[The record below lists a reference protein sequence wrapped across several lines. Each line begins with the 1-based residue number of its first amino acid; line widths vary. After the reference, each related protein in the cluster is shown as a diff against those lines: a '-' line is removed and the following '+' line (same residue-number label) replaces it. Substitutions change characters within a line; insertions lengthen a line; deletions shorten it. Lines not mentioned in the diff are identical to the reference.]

1 MIKTKR
7 IQQIKE
13 YVIQHQ
19 SVSLDD
25 LVTTFGVSKN
35 TIRRD
40 VQKLV
45 EEGHIQK
52 VYGGVATN
60 HARLESFHDRQT
72 RNQLQKR
79 WIAKDAAR
87 LVDDGD
93 VIFIDSGTTTLEMIH
108 FIKEKELT
116 VVTNN
121 LDFIVQALPYTQLQ
135 VISTGGQ
142 LERKTKSFSSITNT
156 NDVLQYNFDK
166 VFMASTG
173 VSISNGVTNSS
184 PVETSM
190 KEMVVKKGREVILLV
205 DHTKFNKYAMLTY
218 CQLDEIDYLI
228 TDDSLD
234 TSYTTFFKK
243 NHIKW
248 IVAPSQDESQQTLT

>member
-1 MIKTKR
+1 MLKTKR

-45 EEGHIQK
+45 EEGHIHK
-52 VYGGVATN
+52 VYGGVAVN

-72 RNQLQKR
+72 RNQLQKK
-79 WIAKDAAR
+79 WIAKEAAR
-87 LVDDGD
+87 IVENGD

-108 FIKEKELT
+108 YLNDKELT
-116 VVTNN
+116 IVTNN
-121 LDFIVQALPYTQLQ
+121 LDFIVQALPYAQLH
-135 VISTGGQ
+135 VISTGGL
-142 LERKTKSFSSITNT
+142 LERKTKSFSNFAYTNEI
-156 NDVLQYNFDK
+156 LHYNFDK

-190 KEMVVKKGREVILLV
+190 KEMVVKKGKEVILVV
-205 DHTKFNKYAMLTY
+205 DHTKFNKYAMVTY
-218 CQLDEIDYLI
+218 CGLDEIDYLI
-228 TDDSLD
+228 TDNSLD
-234 TSYTTFFKK
+234 NTYTTFFKEH
-243 NHIKW
+243 HIELV
-248 IVAPSQDESQQTLT
+248 VASSQGEDK

>member
-1 MIKTKR
+1 
-7 IQQIKE
+7 
-13 YVIQHQ
+13 
-19 SVSLDD
+19 
-25 LVTTFGVSKN
+25 
-35 TIRRD
+35 
-40 VQKLV
+40 
-45 EEGHIQK
+45 
-52 VYGGVATN
+52 
-60 HARLESFHDRQT
+60 
-72 RNQLQKR
+72 
-79 WIAKDAAR
+79 
-87 LVDDGD
+87 
-93 VIFIDSGTTTLEMIH
+93 MIH

-142 LERKTKSFSSITNT
+142 LERKTKSFSSFTNT